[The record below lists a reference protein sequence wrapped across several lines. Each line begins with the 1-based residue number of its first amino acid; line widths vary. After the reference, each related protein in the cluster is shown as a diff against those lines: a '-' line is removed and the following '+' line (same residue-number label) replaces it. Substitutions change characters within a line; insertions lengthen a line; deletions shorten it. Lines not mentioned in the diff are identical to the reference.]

1 MKKYKVKI
9 SDFAKQDIRDTLIY
23 IRDVLLNP
31 IAAANT
37 TEAILDGIS
46 KLDMMPERVAKVRD
60 ERLSRMGIRGL
71 QIKNYTIF
79 FRIKEEDSIV
89 DVVRVLYSRRDWQS
103 IL

>member
-9 SDFAKQDIRDTLIY
+9 SDLAKEDIRDIFIY

-31 IAAANT
+31 IAAENT

-46 KLDMMPERVAKVRD
+46 KLDIMPERVAKVRD
-60 ERLSRMGIRGL
+60 ERLAKMGIRGL
-71 QIKNYTIF
+71 QIKNYTAF
-79 FRIKEEDSIV
+79 FRIKEELSIV
-89 DVVRVLYSRRDWQS
+89 DIVRVLYSRRDWQS